1 MITLLFESYYVK
13 SCRERSFININSSPQ
28 AVFKVPR
35 RNYLLTDLYLMRMVA
50 ILSQTN

>member
-1 MITLLFESYYVK
+1 MQNHVGSVR
-13 SCRERSFININSSPQ
+13 RERSFININSSPQ

-50 ILSQTN
+50 ILSQTNWCGFG